1 MNRLFQRALAVLLIL
16 VATRIYAE
24 GTYPHLVMGNPSNAT
39 ENSGEKNNF
48 LMKKKYF
55 AISYNNS
62 KGTPNWVSWRLT
74 EKETGSAKRFSFHPD
89 DELPEGFKQIV
100 TKQYTNS
107 GFDRGHVCPHSDRSK
122 NETMSKATFVMSNIM
137 PQSAGV
143 NRHAWEQ
150 LEIYLRDLAKDE
162 DKEIYIIAG
171 PAGKG
176 GCGDRGFATTISGG
190 AITVPA
196 QNWKIALVLDKTD
209 DDDPGKAPQRVDKDT
224 RIIAVVIPNVEYVG
238 EDWSRFR
245 TSVHE
250 VEELTGLKFFD
261 KVRDDVI
268 GPLKD
273 IVDDEEVEVQTPVI
287 HVH

>member
-1 MNRLFQRALAVLLIL
+1 MNRMLRAALASLLFFVVSL
-16 VATRIYAE
+16 ANAQS
-24 GTYPHLVMGNPSNAT
+24 TYPHLAIGNPSNAK
-39 ENSGEKNNF
+39 EDAAEKNNF

-55 AISYNNS
+55 ALSYNNA

-74 EKETGSAKRFSFHPD
+74 EKDTGSAKRFSFHPD
-89 DELPEGFKQIV
+89 DELPDGFKRIV

-150 LEIYLRDLAKDE
+150 LEIYLRDLVKDE
-162 DKEIYIIAG
+162 DKEIYIMAG

-176 GCGDRGFATTISGG
+176 GCGDHGFATTISGG
-190 AITVPA
+190 EITVPA
-196 QNWKIALVLDKTD
+196 QCWKIALVLDKTD
-209 DDDPGKAPQRVDKDT
+209 DDDPAKAPQRVDKDT

-245 TSVHE
+245 TSVNQIE
-250 VEELTGLKFFD
+250 DLTGFKFFD
-261 KVRDDVI
+261 KVPDSII
-268 GPLKD
+268 GPLKEV
-273 IVDDEEVEVQTPVI
+273 VDDEEVEVQAPVI
-287 HVH
+287 HGH